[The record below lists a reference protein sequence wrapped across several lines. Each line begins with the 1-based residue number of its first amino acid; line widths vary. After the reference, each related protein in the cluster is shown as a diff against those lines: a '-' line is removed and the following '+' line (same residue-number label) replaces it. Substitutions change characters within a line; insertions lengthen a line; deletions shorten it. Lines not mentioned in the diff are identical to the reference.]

1 MKNLVL
7 ELVGK
12 RPGVAKSETHADV
25 NVAAVITVIA
35 LVLVFIGAGFYL
47 VIDSYLQATT

>member
-1 MKNLVL
+1 MKNLVM

-12 RPGVAKSETHADV
+12 RESAAKSETAEDV
-25 NVAAVITVIA
+25 NIAAVITVIA

-47 VIDSYLQATT
+47 VIDSYIQASS